1 MALLNNN
8 FLFRLGLTCSGF
20 GSRERSCSVLVA
32 VSVAAIGFVKSS
44 PIAIDIS
51 VHLGLCCAILG
62 LCCAILSLTLGTQ
75 HCPVQ
80 PTALHL
86 KHAELCSTE
95 YMSSKID
102 DLAETVMMMTTTAV
116 AVVVASQQ
124 LSLA

>member
-20 GSRERSCSVLVA
+20 GSTERFCRVIVA
-32 VSVAAIGFVKSS
+32 VSMAAIDFVKSS
-44 PIAIDIS
+44 SIDIS
-51 VHLGLCCAILG
+51 VHLGILMLCYFKLEAWY
-62 LCCAILSLTLGTQ
+62 A

-95 YMSSKID
+95 
-102 DLAETVMMMTTTAV
+102 
-116 AVVVASQQ
+116 
-124 LSLA
+124 